1 MYTLRSSSAATWR
14 YVAQSLCSSAAAA
27 CFDTLHSLT
36 ETTCVIVLALFGVV
50 IQQGVTLRD
59 ATTTTTTTRN
69 LQSVYPVAE
78 RAVHYERTEHIHVDR
93 NADCH

>member
-59 ATTTTTTTRN
+59 AATTTRN

-78 RAVHYERTEHIHVDR
+78 KAVHYEHTEHIHVDR